1 MLTSSAT
8 VVTAPRTGIAR
19 VSGQALR
26 SGSAEPLSSL
36 LERNLGVIY
45 RGAITREECEAFV
58 DCVYEAREHW
68 IENFGGASFTLGR
81 AYYTDLEQGR
91 EATYFEQ
98 AESSDA
104 IVERVAPG
112 LASRV
117 YDLFGAAVGAW
128 VEQREGWCGPGVHV
142 FPPLG
147 GVAREGGEIHYDTE
161 GLLDAEL
168 AVRAPA
174 VTCVLM
180 LQPAEFGGGL
190 RVWDQC
196 ARGDERV
203 QLPEPGVRSEIIH
216 YAPGDLAVIDSYRLH
231 QIMPFGGAAERVSAT
246 AHAVWTGQRWEV
258 WF

>member
-1 MLTSSAT
+1 MLLSPVAA
-8 VVTAPRTGIAR
+8 VPAPRSAIAR

-26 SGSAEPLSSL
+26 SGTAEPLSSL
-36 LERNLGVIY
+36 LEGHLAVVY

-68 IENFGGASFTLGR
+68 IENFGGASYTLGR
-81 AYYTDLEQGR
+81 AYYTDLEQDR
-91 EATYFEQ
+91 EASYFDL
-98 AESSDA
+98 AEESNA
-104 IVERVAPG
+104 TVERVAPG

-147 GVAREGGEIHYDTE
+147 GVARDGGDIHYDIE
-161 GLLDAEL
+161 GLLDAEV

-190 RVWDQC
+190 RVWDQI

-203 QLPEPGVRSEIIH
+203 QLPEPGVKSEIVH
-216 YAPGDLAVIDSYRLH
+216 YAPGDLVVIDSYRLH
-231 QIMPFGGAAERVSAT
+231 QIMPFGGASERVSAT
-246 AHAVWTGQRWEV
+246 AHAVWTGKRWEV

>member
-1 MLTSSAT
+1 MLTSSAA
-8 VVTAPRTGIAR
+8 VMTAPHTGIAR
-19 VSGQALR
+19 VSGQVLR
-26 SGSAEPLSSL
+26 TGSAEPLATL
-36 LERNLGVIY
+36 LARNLAVVY
-45 RGAITREECEAFV
+45 RAAITRDECEAFV
-58 DCVYEAREHW
+58 DCIYEARAEW
-68 IENFGGASFTLGR
+68 IENFGGASYTLGR

-91 EATYFEQ
+91 EGDYFEL
-98 AESSDA
+98 AEASDA
-104 IVERVAPG
+104 MIARAAPG

-117 YDLFGAAVGAW
+117 YDLLGAAVGAW

-147 GVAREGGEIHYDTE
+147 AVAREGGDVHYDTE
-161 GLLDAEL
+161 GLLDEQL

-196 ARGDERV
+196 ARADERV
-203 QLPEPGVRSEIIH
+203 EVPQPGVRSEIIH
-216 YAPGDLAVIDSYRLH
+216 YAPGDLVVIDAYRLH
-231 QIMPFGGAAERVSAT
+231 QIMPFGGASERVSAT
-246 AHAVWTGQRWEV
+246 AHAVWTGARWEV